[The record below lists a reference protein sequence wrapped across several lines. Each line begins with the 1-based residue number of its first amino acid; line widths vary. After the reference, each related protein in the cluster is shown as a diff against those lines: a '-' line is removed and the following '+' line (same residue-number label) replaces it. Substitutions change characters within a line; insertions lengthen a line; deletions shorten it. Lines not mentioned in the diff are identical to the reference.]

1 LLYHCCLSFISVM
14 EIVTRVS
21 ELTNFVESVKKQK
34 LTIGFVPTMGALH
47 QGHLSLVNAATKQ
60 ADVVIV
66 SIFVNPTQF
75 NNPDDLKTYPRSLD
89 KDAELLSKTGCKLVF
104 APSVSEVYP
113 EKDTR
118 VFDFG
123 NLDKVME
130 GKYRPGHFNGVA
142 QVVSRLFSIVKP
154 DKAFFG
160 AKDFQQMAIIR
171 QMTKEM
177 MPQIEIVG
185 CPIVREADGLALSS
199 RNALLTPEMRKKAP
213 IIAATL
219 FESVNFVSTKSV
231 DELKKYVIEQI
242 NSVSGLEV
250 EYFEIVDSIT
260 LQPVNSWDET
270 GQITGCITVYAGNV
284 RLIDNVTYKS

>member
-1 LLYHCCLSFISVM
+1 M

>member
-1 LLYHCCLSFISVM
+1 
-14 EIVTRVS
+14 
-21 ELTNFVESVKKQK
+21 
-34 LTIGFVPTMGALH
+34 
-47 QGHLSLVNAATKQ
+47 
-60 ADVVIV
+60 
-66 SIFVNPTQF
+66 
-75 NNPDDLKTYPRSLD
+75 
-89 KDAELLSKTGCKLVF
+89 LVF